1 METVIRLKLN
11 ELDQTLI
18 SNIKSLY
25 KNKEIEIIIHDVG
38 SETEYLKENENNHK
52 FLLRQIALVKKN
64 KGLKTFT
71 ASEFKKLNL
80 KESKVKAS

>member
-1 METVIRLKLN
+1 METVIRLKLD

-38 SETEYLKENENNHK
+38 TETDYLAANQNNHK
-52 FLLRQIALVKKN
+52 FLLRQIAFVK
-64 KGLKTFT
+64 
-71 ASEFKKLNL
+71 
-80 KESKVKAS
+80 